1 VRKAGIALAIA
12 VLLLVGAVVLAAT
25 NLGSWINRNR
35 DSLAAEARER
45 LGRDLSFGEV
55 GISFAAGLAVRVA
68 DLRVGGDPA
77 FSQADLLGA
86 DAIEIR
92 VKLLPLLFGNVEV
105 GRIVLRRPSIHVI
118 QSEKGLSTDS
128 LGGASVADGE
138 AAPGGAPPGLLV
150 SLVDIRD
157 GTIRW
162 EDRTAKPPVDLRVE
176 RLDFRASNVSFTE
189 PVAFDLEA
197 SVFGSP
203 GPNVKVSGTIG
214 PVQSEA
220 PRSDLRVRLD
230 PLTLDAARRLAPVA
244 AALPAELAAEGD
256 VSVSLDVSGT
266 LAELRFDAR
275 VDARD
280 SALRYGES
288 FHKASGRPL
297 ELTLAGERRGD
308 TISLAT
314 VSLTVDRTTLRG
326 EATLENLES
335 PRIEFTLRSDSLGL
349 ASFGAAEPGAPD
361 ALRNLQVT
369 GEASFPDAG
378 PNVSA
383 ALRSPAGS
391 VGGADYRDLALD
403 LRLANQT
410 AEISRLS
417 VSAFEGTLTATGRCD
432 LKGARPRFD
441 LRTQA
446 DGIRVEKVLASQ
458 APGAGETLTGDLGA
472 KLELRGVGSAWE
484 QIKPTLTGG
493 GSVAIRDGVLREFN
507 PAGETLQA
515 LLALSAF
522 SGSGLA
528 KFAQR
533 HPRVFGMDET
543 AFEELAGA
551 IDVREGWVHLNGLE
565 LDVSDYVVTG
575 GGRYSLENEL
585 DFRTRLRLSQALSEE
600 ILTAAPRMRYLRAAD
615 GRVEVPVAFR
625 GSPPKIAA
633 VPDVSRLAQGA
644 AREAVTDLLGQALG
658 GRRATEPA
666 PQADAPAPA
675 DEEAAPP
682 PTGEDVGSELLRRGL
697 DELLGGGRGQ

>member
-12 VLLLVGAVVLAAT
+12 VLLVAGAVVLAAM

-35 DSLAAEARER
+35 DALAAEARER
-45 LGRDLSFGEV
+45 IGRDLSFGEV

-77 FSQADLLGA
+77 FSQEDLLGA
-86 DAIEIR
+86 DAIEIH
-92 VKLLPLLFGNVEV
+92 VKLFPLLFGNVEV
-105 GRIVLRRPSIHVI
+105 GRIVVRRPSIYVI

-128 LGGASVADGE
+128 LGGGSGADEE
-138 AAPGGAPPGLLV
+138 AAPGGAPPALLV

-162 EDRTAKPPVDLRVE
+162 EDRTAVPPVDLRIE
-176 RLDFRASNVSFTE
+176 QLGFSASDLSFTE

-203 GPNVKVSGTIG
+203 GPNAKVSGTIG

-220 PRSDLRVRLD
+220 PRADLQLRLD
-230 PLTLDAARRLAPVA
+230 PLTLEAARRLAPVA
-244 AALPAELAAEGD
+244 AALPPELAAEGD

-266 LAELRFDAR
+266 LTELRFEAR

-280 SALRYGES
+280 SALRYAES
-288 FHKASGRPL
+288 FHKATGRPL

-314 VSLTVDRTTLRG
+314 ASFTVDRTTLRG

-335 PRIEFTLRSDSLGL
+335 PRIEFAVRSDSLEL

-361 ALRNLQVT
+361 ALRDLQIT
-369 GEASFPDAG
+369 GEASLPDAG
-378 PNVSA
+378 PKVSA

-391 VGGADYRDLALD
+391 AGGVDYRDLALD
-403 LRLANQT
+403 LRLANQRV
-410 AEISRLS
+410 EISRLS
-417 VSAFEGTLTATGRCD
+417 VSAFDGTLTATGSYD
-432 LKGARPRFD
+432 LKGTQPRFD
-441 LRTQA
+441 LKTQA
-446 DGIRVEKVLASQ
+446 DGIRVEKALASQ
-458 APGAGETLTGDLGA
+458 IPGSGDRLTGGLGA
-472 KLELRGVGSAWE
+472 SLELRGVGSTWE
-484 QIKPTLTGG
+484 QIKPTLTGR

-507 PAGETLQA
+507 PAGETMQA

-528 KFAQR
+528 KFVER
-533 HPRVFGMDET
+533 HPKVFGIGET
-543 AFEELAGA
+543 PFEELASA
-551 IDVREGWVHLNGLE
+551 IDVRDGWVQLKGLE
-565 LDVSDYVVTG
+565 LDVRDYVVSG
-575 GGRYSLENEL
+575 GGRYSLDNEL
-585 DFRTRLRLSQALSEE
+585 DFRTQLGLSQALSEE
-600 ILTAAPRMRYLRAAD
+600 ILQAEPRMRYLRTAD

-625 GSPPKIAA
+625 GAPPKIAA

-644 AREAVTDLLGQALG
+644 AREAATELLGRALG
-658 GRRATEPA
+658 GGRATQPA
-666 PQADAPAPA
+666 PQDDAPAPSE
-675 DEEAAPP
+675 EEAATPP
-682 PTGEDVGSELLRRGL
+682 SGEEVGDELLRRGL
-697 DELLGGGRGQ
+697 EGLLGGGRDQ